1 MNALLYTLHVLV
13 SLLLMGG
20 ILLQPGAK
28 GGGMGSVFG
37 GGGANS
43 AFGAKGAAPILAKL
57 TYWLAGGFM
66 ATCLTIEVIVVQH
79 GKSVLDIPGAAAP
92 AQTQAEPVQGA
103 PAEQTADSV
112 EQTSAPVE
120 KAPAPVSSAPAENA
134 PAKQTPAPAETAPA
148 KQAPARTETAPAGD

>member
-28 GGGMGSVFG
+28 GGGMGTVFG

-43 AFGAKGAAPILAKL
+43 AFGAKGAAPLLAKL
-57 TYWLAGGFM
+57 TYWLAGCFM
-66 ATCLTIEVIVVQH
+66 ATCLTIEVMIVQQ
-79 GKSVLDIPGAAAP
+79 GKSVLDTGHAP
-92 AQTQAEPVQGA
+92 VQTQAEPEQGA
-103 PAEQTADSV
+103 PADDDGAATQVPGA

-120 KAPAPVSSAPAENA
+120 NA
-134 PAKQTPAPAETAPA
+134 PAQ
-148 KQAPARTETAPAGD
+148 TETKGD